1 MSFFIFL
8 SFFEVVLSKPSVIG
22 KLRINILRLAVVY
35 GANLIFI
42 KRVNVFYKG
51 RRGSLA
57 AKARLLAIRLP

>member
-1 MSFFIFL
+1 M
-8 SFFEVVLSKPSVIG
+8 VLSKPSVIG
-22 KLRINILRLAVVY
+22 KLRVNILRLAVEY

-42 KRVNVFYKG
+42 KCVNMVYKG